1 MRLFGHQHAIEMWLP
16 EGQRSTV
23 WVKRL
28 VEVISA
34 LNDEATRLIG
44 KRATEAIKEE
54 TIAAKPSTP
63 YHRPVG
69 ANEKKLPTLVN
80 VRYLYKPGELKGR
93 GVGKSHRPCLVF
105 KGLQHWR
112 IDQHSQRACSLLFTK
127 WAQARL
133 CASLLRITSS
143 NSLM

>member
-1 MRLFGHQHAIEMWLP
+1 MWLP

-28 VEVISA
+28 VEVVSA
-34 LNDEATRLIG
+34 LNDEVTRLIG
-44 KRATEAIKEE
+44 KRPTKAIKEE

-80 VRYLYKPGELKGR
+80 VRYLSKPGELKGR
-93 GVGKSHRPCLVF
+93 GVG
-105 KGLQHWR
+105 
-112 IDQHSQRACSLLFTK
+112 
-127 WAQARL
+127 
-133 CASLLRITSS
+133 
-143 NSLM
+143 

>member
-1 MRLFGHQHAIEMWLP
+1 MWLP

-28 VEVISA
+28 VEVVSV
-34 LNDEATRLIG
+34 LNDEVTRLIA
-44 KRATEAIKEE
+44 KRPTKGIKEE

-93 GVGKSHRPCLVF
+93 GVEVIEPQTLP
-105 KGLQHWR
+105 
-112 IDQHSQRACSLLFTK
+112 
-127 WAQARL
+127 RL
-133 CASLLRITSS
+133 
-143 NSLM
+143 